1 MVKNFIHILTGLLSI
16 IFVVLFRVVFL
27 LVALLMIACICVL
40 AFAIVANWA
49 TGFDLTMQQT
59 CIWSMLACMGIL
71 LATNTFGV
79 GLADL
84 IKVVNTIMGT
94 AKTISGRRQSS
105 MVGKGGVFKN
115 G

>member
-1 MVKNFIHILTGLLSI
+1 MVKNFIHILTGLLAVVY
-16 IFVVLFRVVFL
+16 VVLFRLVFL
-27 LVALLMIACICVL
+27 LVALIALACVCIL
-40 AFAIVANWA
+40 AVVIVSNWI
-49 TGFDLTMQQT
+49 TGFDLTLQIN
-59 CIWSMLACMGIL
+59 CIWAMLACMGIL

-84 IKVVNTIMGT
+84 IKAVNTVMGT